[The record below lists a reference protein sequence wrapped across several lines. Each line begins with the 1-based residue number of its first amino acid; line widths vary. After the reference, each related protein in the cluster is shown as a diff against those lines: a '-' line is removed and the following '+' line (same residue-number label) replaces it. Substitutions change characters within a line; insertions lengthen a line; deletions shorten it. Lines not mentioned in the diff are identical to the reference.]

1 MNIKILTR
9 NRRFRNPTASWIYP
23 DKNHAK
29 HAELKDVEMEN
40 LILFHEDESH
50 FNLVV

>member
-50 FNLVV
+50 FDIVV